1 MRIDLYVVNV
11 NFFKLAAVLFLG
23 VGGVGGGGG
32 GGGVG
37 CDGVGG
43 GGFGGVVA
51 VVVVAVVVA
60 VANLV
65 VYTLVARRGR

>member
-23 VGGVGGGGG
+23 CDGCVGGRVGGVCGGACGC
-32 GGGVG
+32 GV
-37 CDGVGG
+37 
-43 GGFGGVVA
+43 VVA
-51 VVVVAVVVA
+51 VVAVAVVA

-65 VYTLVARRGR
+65 VYTLVARRVR